1 MSQPD
6 IFQNLIFIFI
16 LVCLSAFFSASEAAF
31 ISLNKYHIQKFSD
44 INKEKASPIEFWIKY
59 PEKILITILV
69 GNNIVN
75 ILVSIIAAIT
85 SEKLFHRT
93 SIALITGIMIF
104 IILVFGEIIPKS
116 IGKRH
121 CEKFVR
127 ISFYPIKFLS
137 ILLNPVIKFLIF
149 VANFFVLPFGQRIN
163 TIMPVITKEDVK
175 AMIEAGEEEG
185 VIEEEEKEM
194 IHSIFEIG
202 DKMVKEIM
210 IPRVKIV
217 GVEENTKIT
226 DVIKVIEKE
235 GYSRIPVYKNNID
248 KIVGIVI
255 IKDIVAQLNKE
266 GSTELMAK
274 DIMRD
279 VFFVPKTKRVLELL
293 RDLQNKKLQMAIVVD
308 EYGGTSGLITM
319 EDLVE
324 EIVGEIS
331 DEYKK
336 DTRPYHKL
344 PDGSFLVQGSMEIE
358 KFEEIF
364 DFKKDEDSDV
374 ETIAGFILD
383 YLGKFPKTGE
393 KFTYN
398 NFEFTIQESD
408 EKNIKWIKVK
418 KIV

>member
-1 MSQPD
+1 
-6 IFQNLIFIFI
+6 
-16 LVCLSAFFSASEAAF
+16 
-31 ISLNKYHIQKFSD
+31 
-44 INKEKASPIEFWIKY
+44 
-59 PEKILITILV
+59 
-69 GNNIVN
+69 
-75 ILVSIIAAIT
+75 
-85 SEKLFHRT
+85 
-93 SIALITGIMIF
+93 
-104 IILVFGEIIPKS
+104 
-116 IGKRH
+116 
-121 CEKFVR
+121 
-127 ISFYPIKFLS
+127 

-358 KFEEIF
+358 KFEELFEF
-364 DFKKDEDSDV
+364 DKGEDLDV

-393 KFTYN
+393 TFIYN

-408 EKNIKWIKVK
+408 EKKIKWIKVK
-418 KIV
+418 KIEGEENGTGRDKRPENKET